1 MTPAVPAP
9 GRGQRGM
16 TLIEILVV
24 VVIIGI
30 LATIATLSVGLLGG
44 DREIERESERLADG
58 IALLQEQA
66 QLEGRDYGLRIEAT
80 RYEFM
85 RFDAFGQAWD
95 TVEDDPGLQ
104 ARDLPPGLAFE
115 LVLEGR
121 PVMLRQEPRAEARLP
136 QLFAWGSGDM
146 TPYALSLRRSG
157 GSSITLVGSAD
168 GSIEIA
174 RDDEP

>member
-1 MTPAVPAP
+1 
-9 GRGQRGM
+9 
-16 TLIEILVV
+16 
-24 VVIIGI
+24 
-30 LATIATLSVGLLGG
+30 
-44 DREIERESERLADG
+44 
-58 IALLQEQA
+58 
-66 QLEGRDYGLRIEAT
+66 
-80 RYEFM
+80 M